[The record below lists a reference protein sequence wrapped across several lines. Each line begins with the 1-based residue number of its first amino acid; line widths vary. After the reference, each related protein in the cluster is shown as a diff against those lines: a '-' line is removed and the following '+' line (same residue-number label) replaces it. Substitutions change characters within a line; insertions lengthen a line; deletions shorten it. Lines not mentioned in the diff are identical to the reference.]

1 MPLPSVSLG
10 VLDGVA
16 VVDDIVE
23 PHAVKTNPRITS
35 QTKVNSRIFMLISP
49 YYKYDRFFPEKRT
62 LKTLCWITARRE
74 LCLNVK

>member
-16 VVDDIVE
+16 VGDDIVE

-35 QTKVNSRIFMLISP
+35 QTKVNLRVFMLISP
-49 YYKYDRFFPEKRT
+49 YYKDDRFLPGKRT
-62 LKTLCWITARRE
+62 LKALCWITARRE